1 MLLVKFLLF
10 LYTLFNSGVYIA
22 PTNAYFEDGKMKFR
36 AKQAGQSF
44 IPEMHEKFSGA
55 NYFDLDTKLLYI
67 VIGGSEAVDVRMVPV
82 VQVCM
87 ANDVIWN
94 FVFSTSIDSSTK
106 KEVFYFKQT
115 KRKLDFLGFIFKIF

>member
-1 MLLVKFLLF
+1 
-10 LYTLFNSGVYIA
+10 
-22 PTNAYFEDGKMKFR
+22 MKFH
-36 AKQAGQSF
+36 AKKTGQSF

-87 ANDVIWN
+87 AKDVLWN
-94 FVFSTSIDSSTK
+94 FV
-106 KEVFYFKQT
+106 
-115 KRKLDFLGFIFKIF
+115 IFKSFKTNE